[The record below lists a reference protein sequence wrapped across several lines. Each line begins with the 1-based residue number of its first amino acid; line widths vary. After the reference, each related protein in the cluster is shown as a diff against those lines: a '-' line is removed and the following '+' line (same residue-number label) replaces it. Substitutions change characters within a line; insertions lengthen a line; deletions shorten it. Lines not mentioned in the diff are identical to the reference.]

1 MLRLPQELIH
11 AIVHEVEDNESLK
24 RCSLVSPA
32 FREPSQRILLH
43 SLAIGDSGGDKPF
56 TVVSAFFQESPHV
69 AKYCTQLAC
78 ALPDA
83 DAPPAEIRALSGIL
97 PVLSNVR
104 CCYLIGEEGK
114 NQEWHHEA
122 SWSILEF
129 LRVGRLATLHVLCI
143 KALPIAV
150 LGAFFGAVPTL
161 SLFEIEVERNTPD
174 NDYLPPTPLVKNLLI
189 MSPSGVLPV
198 LLSSQFSPQVE
209 NIRKLF
215 WNRADDDEELLISS
229 VAHNV
234 DHIRMQY
241 ESDTEPSRPL
251 PPLLRIESVEI
262 PVDLDETGDL
272 CAIERVASV
281 LTAAPQTLKAIFMLC
296 LPEKLPVQGI
306 LTAIDDLVIRS
317 AACPRLCWRVDF
329 EGQED
334 FTPAEY
340 AAALEQGMP
349 KLHAKGK
356 LDVEP
361 CSFMEEGFSHWAT
374 RKRL

>member
-11 AIVHEVEDNESLK
+11 AIVHEVDDNESLK

-43 SLAIGDSGGDKPF
+43 LLTIGESGDDKPF
-56 TVVSAFFQESPHV
+56 TVVSAFLQKSPHI
-69 AKYCTQLAC
+69 AAYCTQLAC

-83 DAPPAEIRALSGIL
+83 DAPPAEIRALSAIL

-114 NQEWHHEA
+114 HQAWHQEA
-122 SWSILEF
+122 SRSILEF

-150 LGAFFGAVPTL
+150 LGAFFGAAPTL
-161 SLFEIEVERNTPD
+161 SLFEIEVERNTLED
-174 NDYLPPTPLVKNLLI
+174 EYSPPPPLVKSLLL
-189 MSPSGVLPV
+189 MSSSGVAPV
-198 LLSSQFSPQVE
+198 LLSRQFGPQLA

-215 WNRADDDEELLISS
+215 WNRADDDEEMLISS

-241 ESDTEPSRPL
+241 DSDTEPSRPL
-251 PPLLRIESVEI
+251 PPLLRVESVEI

-272 CAIERVASV
+272 SAIERVASV
-281 LTAAPQTLKAIFMLC
+281 LTAAPKTLKAIFILC
-296 LPEKLPVQGI
+296 LPEELPVQDI
-306 LTAIDDLVIRS
+306 LTAIDDLVIGS
-317 AACPRLCWRVDF
+317 PACPRLCWRVDL
-329 EGQED
+329 EDQEH
-334 FTPAEY
+334 FTLAEY
-340 AAALEQGMP
+340 AAALQLGMP

-356 LDVEP
+356 LNVEP
-361 CSFMEEGFSHWAT
+361 CSFMEEGFSHWAA